1 MLGVRRVEND
11 DRQQPGAASGRVRN
25 DGKRD
30 VDLLGQDR
38 HADDEPH
45 DGRSELHM
53 RYVAEQNAPSP
64 LRPPRCAGCSVFT
77 GARGV
82 YPYLSMA

>member
-1 MLGVRRVEND
+1 MLGVRGVEND

-38 HADDEPH
+38 NADDEPH
-45 DGRSELHM
+45 DGRAELHL

-64 LRPPRCAGCSVFT
+64 LRRV
-77 GARGV
+77 ARGAV
-82 YPYLSMA
+82 FSPEQGASIPICRWRN